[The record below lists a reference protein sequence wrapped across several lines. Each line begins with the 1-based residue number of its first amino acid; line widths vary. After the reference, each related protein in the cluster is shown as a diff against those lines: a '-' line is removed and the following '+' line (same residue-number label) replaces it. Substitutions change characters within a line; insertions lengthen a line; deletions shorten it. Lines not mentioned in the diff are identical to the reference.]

1 LSEQKKQLQIK
12 EKQRQIRKK
21 HIESEMKKVS
31 EGKKPYYLKR
41 SELRKQEMI
50 EKYQTLKGQG
60 KLDRYIIKK
69 RRRQVAKDRKSI
81 PNRRRNN

>member
-31 EGKKPYYLKR
+31 EGKKTYYLKR

-60 KLDRYIIKK
+60 KLDRYIVKK

>member
-41 SELRKQEMI
+41 SDLRKQEMI

>member
-1 LSEQKKQLQIK
+1 
-12 EKQRQIRKK
+12 
-21 HIESEMKKVS
+21 MKKVS

-41 SELRKQEMI
+41 SDLRKQEMI